1 MRFLQQNI
9 RFLLDQHP
17 ELSQSLGD
25 DPRLSQL
32 ENLAENAGCPVES
45 ILLHNLEAQ
54 TFPWQ
59 TLKFIFLDV
68 DGVMTEGGMFYTDD
82 GNEFKRFDTKDGMAI
97 KEAMKHGVEF
107 GIISSGVNKKI
118 IQHRADMFGV
128 KHIYVGADPKL
139 IIAQKWLTDLDL
151 AWNQC
156 GYIGDDI
163 NDLQM
168 FDKVSIKAC
177 PSDAVDRIKS
187 KADFV
192 LQSKGGH
199 GCVRE
204 FVSYLPNLKN
214 IL

>member
-68 DGVMTEGGMFYTDD
+68 DG
-82 GNEFKRFDTKDGMAI
+82 
-97 KEAMKHGVEF
+97 
-107 GIISSGVNKKI
+107 
-118 IQHRADMFGV
+118 
-128 KHIYVGADPKL
+128 
-139 IIAQKWLTDLDL
+139 
-151 AWNQC
+151 
-156 GYIGDDI
+156 GDDRRR
-163 NDLQM
+163 N
-168 FDKVSIKAC
+168 
-177 PSDAVDRIKS
+177 
-187 KADFV
+187 V
-192 LQSKGGH
+192 LYG
-199 GCVRE
+199 
-204 FVSYLPNLKN
+204 
-214 IL
+214 